1 MATVMYMDLAH
12 RVFALFDTIEFHS
25 CTDRRLYAKPLFMS
39 ISHLLYRTK
48 NLLLTNLYKCVII
61 KYFVYNRHGC
71 RYSNTLRSPL
81 EILEAII
88 ITYPSNPVT
97 MLTLTAH
104 LLGEE
109 RTIHPVLLR
118 DGDSVALVDAGY
130 PGQLPLLEQALR
142 EAGVSL
148 EQLTAVIV
156 THQDID
162 HIGGLPGLLQAAPY
176 PLEVL
181 AHPLEQP
188 FIEGRQTLL
197 KFSGDALKG
206 IDSWP
211 EAMSAPF
218 KRLIANPPRADV
230 TGLLLGGETLPY
242 GGGVTVIPTPGH
254 TPGHISLYHPA
265 SRTLIAADA
274 LLVEDGELQLSQ
286 PALTWDMRAAVQSV
300 RDLCRYD
307 IETVIC
313 YHGGLYVGNAAKR
326 LNELASPEA
335 EPRAF

>member
-1 MATVMYMDLAH
+1 MVH
-12 RVFALFDTIEFHS
+12 
-25 CTDRRLYAKPLFMS
+25 
-39 ISHLLYRTK
+39 
-48 NLLLTNLYKCVII
+48 
-61 KYFVYNRHGC
+61 
-71 RYSNTLRSPL
+71 
-81 EILEAII
+81 
-88 ITYPSNPVT
+88 SNPVT

-118 DGDSVALVDAGY
+118 DGDSAALVDAGY
-130 PGQLPLLEQALR
+130 PGQLPLLEEALR
-142 EAGVSL
+142 DAGVSL

-162 HIGGLPGLLQAAPY
+162 HIGGLPGLLQAAPQ

-181 AHPLEQP
+181 AHPFEQP
-188 FIEGRQTLL
+188 FIEGKQMLL
-197 KFSGDALKG
+197 KFSGDALKD

-218 KRLIANPPRADV
+218 KRLIANMPRADV
-230 TGLLLGGETLPY
+230 TRLLTGGETLPY

-265 SRTLIAADA
+265 SKTLIAVDA
-274 LLVEDGELQLSQ
+274 LIIEDGELQISP
-286 PALTWDMRAAVQSV
+286 PALTWDMQAAIQSV
-300 RDLCRYD
+300 RELCRYE

-313 YHGGLYVGNAAKR
+313 YHGGLYAGNAAER
-326 LNELASPEA
+326 LRELAMLTA
-335 EPRAF
+335 Q